1 MVDLETIMALASMTY
16 IVDLYAYELHLG
28 DEKVFNDFINKRL
41 LHYTYDSGSL
51 LLFNYRIF
59 VYMW

>member
-1 MVDLETIMALASMTY
+1 MTY